1 MREDPWSTQPYI
13 PPWSLNKVPAP
24 AGGKGGNVTSAGWQV
39 TLCDP
44 TWHVSSRS
52 DEAGLHYL
60 CEPLHRVYL
69 LYFTYTYTADRALT
83 LQVTKTHLAGTG
95 VTSARRDSL
104 SVLVL
109 DAVKQTALCAFRR
122 NTTHSSTSAHSRH
135 LWGRGNSPPP
145 QKNLQFLHQT
155 AAKLCA
161 LNLFFGQDNELFN

>member
-13 PPWSLNKVPAP
+13 PPWSLNKVLAP

-135 LWGRGNSPPP
+135 
-145 QKNLQFLHQT
+145 
-155 AAKLCA
+155 
-161 LNLFFGQDNELFN
+161 FGGGGIPLPHKKTYNFSTKRLPNCVL